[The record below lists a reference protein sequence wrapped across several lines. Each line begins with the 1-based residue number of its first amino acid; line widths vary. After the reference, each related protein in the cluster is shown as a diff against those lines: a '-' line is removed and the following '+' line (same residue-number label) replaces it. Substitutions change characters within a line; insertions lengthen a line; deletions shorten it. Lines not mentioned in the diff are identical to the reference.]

1 MPSLTI
7 VYRILCDFIEFH
19 QLLLQY
25 HCVHISMLSTGR
37 MDPRVGSGH
46 NFAGVWRVGS
56 ALRCFSSL
64 LAFF

>member
-7 VYRILCDFIEFH
+7 VYRILCDFIEFQ

-25 HCVHISMLSTGR
+25 YCVHISMLSTGR
-37 MDPRVGSGH
+37 MDPRVGSH
-46 NFAGVWRVGS
+46 FYRSLAGRS